1 MSTGMSTAVSRFG
14 GTLGGLFS
22 RKQGAAIAAAEVAS
36 LRSDRFRQ
44 EREGDWRRLE
54 HIVRRIEAGRIRG
67 LSDDDLVALPALY
80 RMLVSSLSVARET
93 TLDAATL
100 RYLEGLAQR
109 AWFVVHGPE
118 LGFRGWFRRFFGG
131 GWSAA
136 VRGIGRDILIALVVM
151 IAGAAIGWMLVA
163 NNPDWFYTLIP
174 PQMADTRVP
183 GASRA
188 VLYASLFGKTQQASL
203 SVFAAELFSN
213 NAGVSILCFALG
225 FAFGVPPI
233 LLLVH
238 NTGQVGA
245 LLWLYHGQGLTLE
258 LIGWL
263 SVHGTTELFA
273 ILLAGGAGI
282 HVGRA
287 MAFPGTRAILDAAS
301 EAGRRAATVMTGVV
315 LMLVVAALLEG
326 FARQL
331 IDATAPRLA
340 VGLIM
345 LGWWLTY
352 FFAYRGQV
360 RTG

>member
-1 MSTGMSTAVSRFG
+1 MSTSLSRFG
-14 GTLGGLFS
+14 ETLGGLFS
-22 RKQGAAIAAAEVAS
+22 RKQGEAIAAAEVAS

-44 EREGDWRRLE
+44 EREGDWRRLD
-54 HIVRRIEAGRIRG
+54 HIVRRIEAGRIRS
-67 LSDDDLVALPALY
+67 LSDDDLAALPALY

-118 LGFRGWFRRFFGG
+118 LGFRGWFRRFFAG

-136 VRGIGRDILIALVVM
+136 VRAIGPDIAIALVVM
-151 IAGAAIGWMLVA
+151 ISGALIGWVLVS
-163 NNPDWFYTLIP
+163 NNPDWFYTLMP
-174 PQMADTRVP
+174 PEPGDTRVP

-188 VLYASLFGKTQQASL
+188 ALYASLFGQSHQENL
-203 SVFAAELFSN
+203 SIFAAQLFSH
-213 NAGVSILCFALG
+213 NAGISIMCFALG

-233 LLLVH
+233 LLLVQ
-238 NTGQVGA
+238 NTTEVGA

-273 ILLAGGAGI
+273 LLLAGGAGI
-282 HVGRA
+282 HIGRA
-287 MAFPGTRAILDAAS
+287 MAFPGTCAMLDAAAA
-301 EAGRRAATVMTGVV
+301 AGRRAATVMTGVV

-331 IDATAPRLA
+331 LDATAPRLT
-340 VGLIM
+340 VGIGMLI
-345 LGWWLTY
+345 WWLTY
-352 FFAYRGQV
+352 FYVYRG
-360 RTG
+360 RMRAR